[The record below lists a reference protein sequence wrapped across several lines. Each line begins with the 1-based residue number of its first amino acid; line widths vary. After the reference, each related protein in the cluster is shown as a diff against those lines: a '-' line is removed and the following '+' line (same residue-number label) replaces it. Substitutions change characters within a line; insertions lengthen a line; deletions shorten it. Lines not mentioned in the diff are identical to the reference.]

1 MRKSRT
7 ARKMKK
13 TNEMKYEYREV
24 KCPWCGHIFMWNKHG
39 QEGLVFHEY
48 RLKETGEY
56 VEQAV
61 CPKCELDMVVLEHI
75 FEGVDKKDDRI
86 EDTTVRGL

>member
-1 MRKSRT
+1 
-7 ARKMKK
+7 
-13 TNEMKYEYREV
+13 
-24 KCPWCGHIFMWNKHG
+24 MWNKHG

-75 FEGVDKKDDRI
+75 FEGIDKKDDRI
-86 EDTTVRGL
+86 EDTTVRDIFLYNREEDKSDDERRYQPDRRI